1 MASGRSAGRLAD
13 GLSLFRMLF
22 SVGLL
27 FTDPLSVPFFA
38 VYVSCG
44 LSDVLDGTVARRTHA
59 ESRSGARLDTVAD
72 IVFYGM
78 ALVALLPMLTDDLP
92 PAIWVVAVAIAA
104 VRALAY
110 AACAVR
116 TGSVE
121 PKHSVLN
128 KASGLLVFVVP
139 FAMGT
144 QALVPICSLACVLS
158 ALSTTDELVSH
169 LRGGDVGRDC
179 GNGS

>member
-1 MASGRSAGRLAD
+1 MASGRRAGRLAD

-78 ALVALLPMLTDDLP
+78 ALVALLPILSDELP
-92 PAIWVVAVAIAA
+92 SAIWVVAVAIAA

-110 AACAVR
+110 AACAR
-116 TGSVE
+116 TGRM
-121 PKHSVLN
+121 PGN
-128 KASGLLVFVVP
+128 ISGPGPGFP
-139 FAMGT
+139 WRTARRRPGAPT
-144 QALVPICSLACVLS
+144 PC
-158 ALSTTDELVSH
+158 
-169 LRGGDVGRDC
+169 
-179 GNGS
+179 